1 MNGGRYNGGGSNMID
16 ESMNVSDESQQS
28 EAVKSSEDDNE
39 GNKNGPKAKSNS
51 KNRINESSLP
61 NMRSKK

>member
-1 MNGGRYNGGGSNMID
+1 MID